1 MIRSHLIDSI
11 VKINNKGLGLVK
23 IQKTK
28 EVLNLMN
35 LLIEEGIIRYKIDS
49 TSKFYINIDIVYNI
63 IKHVEIVNPVSHVG
77 WKDLKNN
84 KYNIAVENLVI
95 LRTSNGIMTAEMA
108 IKHKIGGQIVIVLVT
123 KL

>member
-49 TSKFYINIDIVYNI
+49 TSKFFINIDIVYNI
-63 IKHVEIVNPVSHVG
+63 IKHVQIVNPVSHVG
-77 WKDLKNN
+77 
-84 KYNIAVENLVI
+84 
-95 LRTSNGIMTAEMA
+95 
-108 IKHKIGGQIVIVLVT
+108 
-123 KL
+123 